1 MIIIMLKILYIYIY
15 ILYIWDELGVIQVI
29 HGSTMGP
36 IRPTDPSMDPALPS
50 EAWGITCGLSIVKS
64 LLRHYL
70 DSCGGF
76 LKWGS

>member
-1 MIIIMLKILYIYIY
+1 MLKILYIY